1 MSNQGRALISAL
13 NAGDYQAVDQYT
25 ELGDLDLKIINHHVH
40 ELFERAIRTENFKL
54 LRALIKIPRV
64 QVSGND
70 YCALRHAAKQG
81 LADFVSDIA
90 RVPSA
95 NANLLDKE
103 GYTALHY
110 AVIGKWTQKKAID
123 MVRPIMLI
131 SGIKVNIRSKE
142 SRTALHYA
150 CDKQWY
156 DVAATLV
163 DAGGHPK
170 IEDRDGVSPLA
181 IVLPNLLNV
190 PEKLFERMLAFEDDL
205 PEEEH
210 AESIEREAVPDE
222 DDHLYS
228 HLPQNQHKNAGNGA
242 QSSSPQPQH
251 IHHEPPQQ
259 QPVQQPVVARPVDPE
274 PVVRQV
280 QTVVTDTYSDR
291 PDTPPIVTAAASRPD
306 TASLEDI
313 MGDQPLD
320 DTLVKEFLFL
330 NTGDDPRMRLHR
342 RAVLENLGEVAE
354 ALRRS
359 GQRINAHDCTRIDG
373 STGYTLWHAAAKY
386 EAFPALLDM
395 LARASDLPTEDDL
408 SAKAADGQTPATLLD
423 NSAKLQAVLSN
434 EFWYQHPRLLTA
446 MITGL
451 PDKRRRSFS
460 TLIAKAHLLQVARG

>member
-13 NAGDYQAVDQYT
+13 NAGDYTSVDQYT
-25 ELGDLDLKIINHHVH
+25 DLTDLDLKIINHHVH

-54 LRALIKIPRV
+54 FRALIKIPRV

-70 YCALRHAAKQG
+70 YCALRHAAQQG
-81 LADFVSDIA
+81 MVEFVSDIA
-90 RVPSA
+90 RVPSV
-95 NANLLDKE
+95 NANLLDKD

-110 AVIGKWTQKKAID
+110 VVMGKWTQKKAID
-123 MVRPIMLI
+123 MVRPILLI
-131 SGIKVNIRSKE
+131 NGIKVNIRSKD

-170 IEDRDGVSPLA
+170 IEDREGVSPLA

-190 PEKLFERMLAFEDDL
+190 PEKLFERMLSFEDDL
-205 PEEEH
+205 PEEEV
-210 AESIEREAVPDE
+210 AESIERAAPPDD

-228 HLPQNQHKNAGNGA
+228 HLPQHKSPGTQVQQTQQQQHVH
-242 QSSSPQPQH
+242 QDP
-251 IHHEPPQQ
+251 PPQK
-259 QPVQQPVVARPVDPE
+259 QPVHTPIVAQPDPE
-274 PVVRQV
+274 PVIRQV

-291 PDTPPIVTAAASRPD
+291 PDVPPIVTAAASRPD
-306 TASLEDI
+306 TASLEDVL
-313 MGDQPLD
+313 GDQPLD

-330 NTGDDPRMRLHR
+330 NAGDDPRMRLHR

-359 GQRINAHDCTRIDG
+359 GQRINAHDCTRVDH
-373 STGYTLWHAAAKY
+373 STGYTLWHVAAKY
-386 EAFPALLDM
+386 EAFPALLDLM
-395 LARASDLPTEDDL
+395 ARASDLPSEDDL

-423 NSAKLQAVLSN
+423 NTAKLQSVLTN

>member
-1 MSNQGRALISAL
+1 MSNQGRALIGAL
-13 NAGDYQAVDQYT
+13 NAGDYQSVDQYT
-25 ELGDLDLKIINHHVH
+25 DLSDLDLKIVNHHVH

-64 QVSGND
+64 QVSSSD
-70 YCALRHAAKQG
+70 YCALRHAAKEG
-81 LADFVSDIA
+81 LLDFVSDLA

-110 AVIGKWTQKKAID
+110 AILGKWTQKKSLD
-123 MVRPIMLI
+123 MVRPILLI
-131 SGIKVNIRSKE
+131 PGVKVNIRSKE

-170 IEDRDGVSPLA
+170 VEDRDGVSPLA

-190 PEKLFERMLAFEDDL
+190 PEKLFERMLSFEDDE
-205 PEEEH
+205 PEEEV
-210 AESIEREAVPDE
+210 AESIERTAAPD
-222 DDHLYS
+222 DDDAHLYS
-228 HLPQNQHKNAGNGA
+228 HLPANHK
-242 QSSSPQPQH
+242 SPGTQVQQPQH
-251 IHHEPPQQ
+251 IHQDPPPQVK
-259 QPVQQPVVARPVDPE
+259 QPVQPPIEARPDPT
-274 PVVRQV
+274 PMVNQV
-280 QTVVTDTYSDR
+280 QTIVTDTYSDR

-306 TASLEDI
+306 TASLEEV

-359 GQRINAHDCTRIDG
+359 GQRINTHDCTRVDN
-373 STGYTLWHAAAKY
+373 STGYTLWHVAAKY

-423 NSAKLQAVLSN
+423 NTAKLQAVLSS

-446 MITGL
+446 MLTGL